1 MGFVIFDFVADTGF
15 RDGEGTIKAYVSVN
29 LSLGDRTLA
38 AQFREFPLDLRMVEA
53 ERVGCLYSL
62 RDFLNKQNNLTYKC
76 KSMAITSK
84 GASFL
89 EAPVSGSKQPAE
101 TGQLVILA
109 AGDKVN
115 LICASA
121 SVSYVWLLCW

>member
-1 MGFVIFDFVADTGF
+1 
-15 RDGEGTIKAYVSVN
+15 
-29 LSLGDRTLA
+29 
-38 AQFREFPLDLRMVEA
+38 MVEA
-53 ERVGCLYSL
+53 ERVGFPLYCYISPFVELLDLSL
-62 RDFLNKQNNLTYKC
+62 SVSTLSRDFLNKQNNLTYKC
-76 KSMAITSK
+76 KSMHYFYEYVNIYCSYPQAITSK